1 MDLGTS
7 RGPDH
12 LRRRSPHRHC
22 ALLWVRHDGCHD
34 VCQPRACSRC
44 RCDLDGVIRHF
55 DEAPQSEMELELGL
69 ASGFI
74 LRVAFEKN
82 LLHRAVTGAISDE
95 QWRASTVTE
104 LARGVGQDRAE
115 RAVQAWSSSSGRID
129 SQVLALVRQVRARV
143 PVVLLTNATT
153 RLRVDLAALDVLS
166 EFNAIVSS
174 AETGF
179 PKPDPGAFA
188 AAEAEA
194 SAALGESV
202 VGSSILYL
210 DDTAAYVQAAKDRG
224 WRATRF
230 VDGPALAA
238 TLRAAQLVP

>member
-1 MDLGTS
+1 MGVMTS
-7 RGPDH
+7 T
-12 LRRRSPHRHC
+12 SPEPVH
-22 ALLWVRHDGCHD
+22 V
-34 VCQPRACSRC
+34 VV
-44 RCDLDGVIRHF
+44 CDLDGVIRHF
-55 DEAPQSEMELELGL
+55 DETHQSEVELDLGL
-69 ASGFI
+69 TSGSV
-74 LRVAFEKN
+74 LRVAFEKK
-82 LLHRAVTGAISDE
+82 LLHRAVTGTITDD

-115 RAVQAWSSSSGRID
+115 RAVLAWSSSSGRID
-129 SQVLALVRQVRARV
+129 PQVLALVRQVRERV

-166 EFNAIVSS
+166 EFDAIVSS

-188 AAEAEA
+188 AAEAAA

-202 VGSSILYL
+202 VGSSILFI
-210 DDTAAYVQAAKDRG
+210 DDTAAHVQAAEDRG
-224 WRATRF
+224 WRATQF
-230 VDGPALAA
+230 VGGPALDA

>member
-1 MDLGTS
+1 MGVVTCTS
-7 RGPDH
+7 PE
-12 LRRRSPHRHC
+12 P
-22 ALLWVRHDGCHD
+22 VR
-34 VCQPRACSRC
+34 VVV
-44 RCDLDGVIRHF
+44 CDLDGVIRHF
-55 DEAPQSEMELELGL
+55 DEAPQSELGLGL
-69 ASGFI
+69 ASRFV
-74 LRVAFEKN
+74 LRVAFETK
-82 LLHRAVTGAISDE
+82 LLHRAVTGTISDD

-115 RAVQAWSSSSGRID
+115 RAVLAWSSSSGRID
-129 SQVLALVRQVRARV
+129 PQVLALVRQVRERV

-153 RLRVDLAALDVLS
+153 RLRVDLAALNVLS
-166 EFNAIVSS
+166 EFDAIVNS

-188 AAEAEA
+188 AAEAAA

-202 VGSSILYL
+202 VGSSILFI
-210 DDTAAYVQAAKDRG
+210 DDTAAYVQAAEDRG

-230 VDGPALAA
+230 AGGPALAA